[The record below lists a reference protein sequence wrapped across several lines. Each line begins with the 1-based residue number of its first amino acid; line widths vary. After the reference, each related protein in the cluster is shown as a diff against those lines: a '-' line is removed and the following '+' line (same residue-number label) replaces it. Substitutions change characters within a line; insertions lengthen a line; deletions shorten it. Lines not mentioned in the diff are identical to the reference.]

1 MPRSSTAAK
10 PHSDVFL
17 TIVFQSHLGQP
28 NVETAI
34 GSRLAGFD
42 EPMEGPATTEVA
54 SLKRS
59 RRVIFRSYGIRSPH
73 TGCVERARRRPIRWR
88 RSADYPNSRAEVSVS
103 GMNGRADAPARLLGR
118 LHRNE
123 RGSSGSK

>member
-10 PHSDVFL
+10 PQCDVFL

-34 GSRLAGFD
+34 GSRLAGLD
-42 EPMEGPATTEVA
+42 EPMEDPAAVDAA

-59 RRVIFRSYGIRSPH
+59 RRVISRSYGIRSPH
-73 TGCVERARRRPIRWR
+73 TGCVERARRRL
-88 RSADYPNSRAEVSVS
+88 SAGAVRA
-103 GMNGRADAPARLLGR
+103 
-118 LHRNE
+118 
-123 RGSSGSK
+123 SGSRLRPRTASCADTQAVHY